1 VSAQPVAELRTVDVV
16 LGQRE
21 VLKALSVS
29 FYEGQ
34 FVALLGSNGSGKT
47 TLVRALLG
55 LLPVSS
61 GDVRLFDTP
70 LGKFREWRR
79 IGYVPQRFGATS
91 GVPATVE
98 EVVLTGR
105 ISVARRMR
113 GFSAADRRAARTVL
127 EQMGLGDLS
136 RRRVS
141 QLSGGQQQRVLIA
154 RSLVNRPD
162 FLVLDE
168 PVSSVDLE
176 NQELF
181 ARSVELLS
189 QSNTSV
195 LLVAHALG
203 AMEPL
208 VHRTVVLDRGKVV
221 YDGVP
226 LAEHQDEHAH
236 HPPAATHAGGLP
248 GDR

>member
-1 VSAQPVAELRTVDVV
+1 MSVAAAAELRGLRVS
-16 LGQRE
+16 LGQQE
-21 VLKALSVS
+21 VLKGLDLT
-29 FYEGQ
+29 FPQGQ

-55 LLPVSS
+55 LLPASS
-61 GDVRLFDTP
+61 GEIRLFGNP
-70 LGKFREWRR
+70 LEDFRDWRR
-79 IGYVPQRFGATS
+79 IGYVPQRFGAAT

-105 ISVARRMR
+105 ISVARRFR
-113 GFSAADRRAARTVL
+113 GFSAADRQAAHRAL
-127 EQMGLGDLS
+127 EQLGLAEVG

-141 QLSGGQQQRVLIA
+141 HLSGGQQQRVLIA
-154 RSLVNRPD
+154 RALVNEPD
-162 FLVLDE
+162 FLLLDE

-181 ARSVELLS
+181 ARTLERLS
-189 QSNTSV
+189 QSNAAV

-208 VHRTVVLDRGKVV
+208 VDRTVVLEAGSVV
-221 YDGVP
+221 YDGAP
-226 LAEHQDEHAH
+226 KAEHQDQHAH
-236 HPPAATHAGGLP
+236 HHPGVMHAGGLP
-248 GDR
+248 RQQ